1 MSLPMMVI
9 TTRSYTSVNAR
20 RRASIYFSPSK
31 RLTRLSPR
39 TMERRLHHEAAAKTT
54 AEQEHRPAWQ
64 NALEAKDTDD
74 TALRQR
80 QAAHG
85 CAMMERLLEEI
96 AELRPPRRTARKEPN
111 SPPQRQQ
118 REAFSVPGTYRSH
131 TASRPLDI
139 VPATTR
145 AIANP
150 AGPAARCE
158 RSPGQSNSSQNHSRR
173 RSLGDCATGPQS
185 SPPDRNKRPQRQIFH
200 DFASPHDSR
209 FATPSIAPLYANR
222 G

>member
-1 MSLPMMVI
+1 MMEI
-9 TTRSYTSVNAR
+9 TTRSSTSVNAR
-20 RRASIYFSPSK
+20 RCTSIYFSPSK
-31 RLTRLSPR
+31 WLTRLSLR
-39 TMERRLHHEAAAKTT
+39 TIDRRLHHEAAAKTI
-54 AEQEHRPAWQ
+54 AELERRAAWQ
-64 NALEAKDTDD
+64 NVLEAKDTDD

-85 CAMMERLLEEI
+85 CATMERLPEEI

-118 REAFSVPGTYRSH
+118 RETFSVPGTCRSY

-150 AGPAARCE
+150 ARPAARCE
-158 RSPGQSNSSQNHSRR
+158 RSPGQSNSSRNHSRR
-173 RSLGDCATGPQS
+173 RSRGDCATGPQS

-209 FATPSIAPLYANR
+209 FATPSIPPLYTNR